1 MVLCIK
7 LAYQIELVPF
17 EWLYHFT
24 SCVFDLDSENL
35 YCLLMMNQVGI
46 FLGSISMFLIQN
58 ELQGRD
64 LFGSYRSSE
73 SFLSL
78 SQLSIAE
85 YL

>member
-1 MVLCIK
+1 
-7 LAYQIELVPF
+7 
-17 EWLYHFT
+17 
-24 SCVFDLDSENL
+24 
-35 YCLLMMNQVGI
+35 MMNQIGI

-64 LFGSYRSSE
+64 LFGSYRGSE

>member
-7 LAYQIELVPF
+7 LAYQFGIVPF

-24 SCVFDLDSENL
+24 SCVFDLDSDNL
-35 YCLLMMNQVGI
+35 YCLLIMNQIGI
-46 FLGSISMFLIQN
+46 FLGTISMFLIQN

-64 LFGSYRSSE
+64 LFGSYRSSQR
-73 SFLSL
+73 FLSL